1 MSMTQQSD
9 INQSESKSTVAR
21 GDEECSA
28 EQRREEGRQTYVNS
42 AVEQAGKILRNLSQ
56 RVRSVAES
64 LREEQG
70 PQRRVGRTVEQ
81 MARKLESSADYLSG
95 SSTTEL
101 RDEMTGVI
109 KRYPL
114 RSLGVIFGV
123 GLLLGTA
130 FRRRGV

>member
-1 MSMTQQSD
+1 MTEQSET
-9 INQSESKSTVAR
+9 NQSESKSTMAK
-21 GDEECSA
+21 GDEERCA
-28 EQRREEGRQTYVNS
+28 EPRRDVSGQRYVNS
-42 AVEQAGKILRNLSQ
+42 AVEQTGKLLRSLSE

-70 PQRRVGRTVEQ
+70 PQQRVGRTVERV
-81 MARKLESSADYLSG
+81 AKKLESSADYLSG
-95 SSTTEL
+95 TSTTEL
-101 RDEMTGVI
+101 RESATGMI

-130 FRRRGV
+130 LRRRGV

>member
-1 MSMTQQSD
+1 MTQQSD
-9 INQSESKSTVAR
+9 IHQSESESTMAQGNEAR
-21 GDEECSA
+21 CA
-28 EQRREEGRQTYVNS
+28 EPRREEGRQTYVNS
-42 AVEQAGKILRNLSQ
+42 AVEQTGKILRNLSQ
-56 RVRSVAES
+56 RVRTVAES

-70 PQRRVGRTVEQ
+70 PQQRVGRTVEKV
-81 MARKLESSADYLSG
+81 ARKLETSADYLSG
-95 SSTTEL
+95 TSTTEL
-101 RDEMTGVI
+101 RDDMTGVI

>member
-1 MSMTQQSD
+1 MTQQSD
-9 INQSESKSTVAR
+9 SNQSESKSTMAQ
-21 GDEECSA
+21 GNEECCA
-28 EQRREEGRQTYVNS
+28 EPRREEGRQTYVNS
-42 AVEQAGKILRNLSQ
+42 AVEQTGKLLRNLSH

-64 LREEQG
+64 LREERG

-123 GLLLGTA
+123 GLLVGTA